1 MPAATPPP
9 HPMLSDREKLE
20 LTEVVQ
26 AAVIPLMDQLRDMIV
41 EDVASGMNLMM
52 GMLADLMNKQT
63 DTRLRQLTRERIER
77 IQKEMKERPKVGF
90 TT

>member
-1 MPAATPPP
+1 
-9 HPMLSDREKLE
+9 MLSDREKLE